1 MSNVACVRSERFFID
16 ERTNDM
22 NAHDLQAI
30 EPDAPEE
37 GGHILLSS
45 VSFYICW

>member
-1 MSNVACVRSERFFID
+1 VYVHDRQLTD
-16 ERTNDM
+16 ERTTMM

-45 VSFYICW
+45 ISLFICW